1 MKSKSS
7 STPQEYIPSD
17 DMYKF
22 IDCRYTGVVVTA
34 RRARQLMMEDPANAR
49 GKPLLRAFDDL
60 MQGKLHYQFVEP
72 LEYEEEYGEGVYY
85 PQEEDVPEPQVEA
98 PKQRRKGD

>member
-1 MKSKSS
+1 M
-7 STPQEYIPSD
+7 PEYIPSD
-17 DMYKF
+17 EMYKF

-34 RRARQLMMEDPANAR
+34 RRARQLMMEDPTSAK

-60 MQGKLHYQFVEP
+60 MQGKLHYQFVDP

-85 PQEEDVPEPQVEA
+85 PQEDPPQDTVSKSGRA
-98 PKQRRKGD
+98 KKDDS